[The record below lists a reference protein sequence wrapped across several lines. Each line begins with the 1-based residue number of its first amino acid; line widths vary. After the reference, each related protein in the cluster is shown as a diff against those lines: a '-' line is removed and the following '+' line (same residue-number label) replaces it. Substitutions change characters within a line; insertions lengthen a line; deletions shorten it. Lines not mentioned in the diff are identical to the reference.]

1 MKTIGILGGLGPIAS
16 AQLYLEI
23 LKLCQK
29 EHQAVQDCDYPKII
43 IVSLPLPDFDEHGST
58 DSPQTQA
65 LVEAALKTL
74 EAAGADFI
82 AMACNTIHLLYPQ
95 LVKAVKI
102 PIINLI
108 EETVN
113 YFQNF
118 AYQKIGIICSAETSK
133 SGLYAQAFHKR
144 QQKLITTNQEDQK
157 AVTKAIAAVMG
168 GTINDVTRHELTKV
182 VHSLENAGAE
192 VLLVGCTELPLALNH
207 QDIRIP
213 VIDATRILAM
223 AAVSRAYATSD
234 SDR

>member
-16 AQLYLEI
+16 AELYLEI

-29 EHQAVQDCDYPKII
+29 EHRAVQDYDYPKII

-58 DSPQTQA
+58 NSAQTQTLVKEA
-65 LVEAALKTL
+65 LRTL

-133 SGLYAQAFHKR
+133 SGLYTYAFQKR
-144 QQKLITTNQEDQK
+144 KQKLITTTKLDQK
-157 AVTKAIAAVMG
+157 TVTKAIAAVMG
-168 GTINDVTRHELTKV
+168 GTINDLISHELTKV

-223 AAVSRAYATSD
+223 AAVRRAYEITNND
-234 SDR
+234 L